1 VKIVLTGGSGDLG
14 TVLTPKL
21 EAHGDTPVRL
31 DIVPPRDHRGVYVV
45 GSVLDR
51 ADLAACLTNV
61 DCVVHIAAWHGIHD
75 VPAQPP
81 QPLRKDVYAFWDLNV
96 TGTFNV
102 FEAAVRAGISNVV
115 YISSTSIRN
124 RDSVYGHTKVLGE
137 EIARTYAGRHALKV
151 LMLRPRGF
159 IPYWNHTVY
168 DSFVDWLRWFW
179 RGGVHIDDV
188 AEAVVQS
195 LDLLTT
201 TRLEAPLALTL
212 PVDGAYEYTD
222 DDLANWDAQGPGSTF
237 RRYYGAYE
245 DMARRYGL
253 VPEEK
258 PFKYDLTETRR
269 WLGYTP
275 RYSLMDAL
283 CELECYG
290 PAGPPYPYGR

>member
-21 EAHGDTPVRL
+21 EARGDTPVRL
-31 DIVPPRDHRGVYVV
+31 DIAPPRDHHGRYVV

-51 ADLAACLTNV
+51 AGLAAWLTAV
-61 DCVVHIAAWHGIHD
+61 DCVVHIAAWHGVHEE
-75 VPAQPP
+75 PSPSR

-102 FEAAVRAGISNVV
+102 FEAAVQAGVTNVI
-115 YISSTSIRN
+115 YLSSTSVRN
-124 RDSVYGHTKVLGE
+124 RESVYGHTKVLGE
-137 EIARTYAGRHALKV
+137 EIARTYAGRHAMNV
-151 LMLRPRGF
+151 VILRPRGF
-159 IPYWNHTVY
+159 IPHWNRAVY
-168 DSFVDWLRWFW
+168 ASFVEWLRWFW
-179 RGGVHIDDV
+179 RGAVHIDDV

-195 LDLLTT
+195 IDLLAR
-201 TRLEAPLALTL
+201 TRLAAPLVL

-222 DDLANWDAQGPGSTF
+222 DDLAHWDAQGPGSTF

-245 DMARRYGL
+245 DLARRYGL
-253 VPEEK
+253 APEDQ
-258 PFKYDLTETRR
+258 PFKYDLSETRR

-283 CELECYG
+283 RELERYG
-290 PAGPPYPYGR
+290 PAGPPPPYG